1 MTKFSPQEV
10 GTAIKKRRRE
20 IGLTQGA
27 LARLTETT
35 PLGVYNLESGRTD
48 DHALANEL
56 LDVLGIR
63 HGLIDQATESQADET
78 ILEKV
83 CRLLNS
89 DTLSAIHPKDLKNTL
104 ITGDVR
110 AIHVESI
117 KSLMD
122 DWPLAMIADVI
133 DSLEK
138 SDQIE
143 PAAVWVTVNE
153 LADKLECKKP
163 IWQEIKKCKRVLEGR
178 SKSSII
184 ERYAYQFE
192 NSPEYVISLGAGWY
206 DTFVKLCGE
215 IDSVIDGDDLG
226 FEWFQ
231 AKEKFGTPRFQI
243 RYRTSEDESLEE
255 PIELSSEVKAKRAE
269 ISTLIRAAV
278 DHASS
283 LCLVCGKPGNLDE
296 TGGYVML
303 LCPHHAMERHAG
315 RTIENM
321 WIPD

>member
-1 MTKFSPQEV
+1 MTKFAPREV

-20 IGLTQGA
+20 IGLTQAA

-35 PLGVYNLESGRTD
+35 PLFAYNLENGRID
-48 DHALANEL
+48 DSALIAEY

-63 HGLIDQATESQADET
+63 KRLSDRAAETQPTESA
-78 ILEKV
+78 LKRA
-83 CRLLNS
+83 CRFANG
-89 DTLSAIHPKDLKNTL
+89 DTVTAIHPADLKTAL
-104 ITGDVR
+104 ITGTVTPN
-110 AIHVESI
+110 HVEGI
-117 KSLMD
+117 KSLFD
-122 DWPLAMIADVI
+122 DWPLALIADVI
-133 DSLEK
+133 DSLET

-143 PAAVWVTVNE
+143 PSAVWATANE
-153 LADKLECKKP
+153 LADRLECKQP
-163 IWQEIKKCKRVLEGR
+163 IWHEIKKCKRLLKGR
-178 SKSSII
+178 TKSAII

-192 NSPEYVISLGAGWY
+192 NSPDYVISLGAGWY

-215 IDSVIDGDDLG
+215 IDSVLDGDDLG

-243 RYRTSEDESLEE
+243 RYRTSEDESLDET
-255 PIELSSEVKAKRAE
+255 IELSSEVKAKRAE
-269 ISTLIRAAV
+269 ISTVIRAAV
-278 DHASS
+278 DHASG

-315 RTIENM
+315 TTIENM

>member
-1 MTKFSPQEV
+1 MTKFSLQEV

-20 IGLTQGA
+20 IGLTQAA

-35 PLGVYNLESGRTD
+35 PLCVYNLENGRID
-48 DHALANEL
+48 DSALITEY
-56 LDVLGIR
+56 LDALGIR
-63 HGLIDQATESQADET
+63 HGLSDRHAETQATERA
-78 ILEKV
+78 LERV
-83 CRLLNS
+83 CRFVNG
-89 DTLSAIHPKDLKNTL
+89 DTVTAIHPEDLKTAL
-104 ITGDVR
+104 ITGSVTPN
-110 AIHVESI
+110 HVESL
-117 KSLMD
+117 KSLLD
-122 DWPLAMIADVI
+122 DWPLALIADVI

-143 PAAVWVTVNE
+143 PAAVWATANA
-153 LADKLECKKP
+153 LADKLECKQA
-163 IWQEIKKCKRVLEGR
+163 IWYEIKKCKRVLEGR
-178 SKSSII
+178 TKSSII
-184 ERYAYQFE
+184 EQYAYQFE

-206 DTFVKLCGE
+206 ETFVKLCGD
-215 IDSVIDGDDLG
+215 IDTVLNGDDLG

-243 RYRTSEDESLEE
+243 RYRTEEDESLDE
-255 PIELSSEVKAKRAE
+255 PIELTPEVKAKRAE

-278 DHASS
+278 DNASG

-303 LCPHHAMERHAG
+303 LCQHHARERHAG
-315 RTIENM
+315 KTIENM